1 MRAVNVSSRRCSLDG
16 FAHYEAMKQAL
27 LGVRFFINLGTQV
40 KGVPYV
46 GCAVEGTGHPRAEA
60 AAFLPRAE
68 AGDAVAST
76 PQANEG

>member
-40 KGVPYV
+40 KG